1 LYCAS
6 QEEKLAI
13 RKFAAVVIAASVLVG
28 TTGCT
33 FNSPVASQ
41 IDYAPADGSQADLEN
56 LKVRNFIYLTN
67 GTQSALTGSIVNS
80 GLEPAVLKIQ
90 YTDAAVNEAKEV
102 TFTVNGGQ
110 KIDLGYNGG
119 QALAINLGG
128 KAGGVVRINVA
139 EGSGT
144 PVEVRVPV
152 LDDTFDFYKKMV
164 DSLSVVEPSAK

>member
-1 LYCAS
+1 LYCVS

-13 RKFAAVVIAASVLVG
+13 RKFAAIAITASVLIG

-33 FNSPVASQ
+33 FNSPVASR
-41 IDYAPADGSQADLEN
+41 IEYAPADGSQADLEN
-56 LKVRNFIYLTN
+56 VKARNFVYLTN
-67 GTQSALTGSIVNS
+67 GSQSALTGSIVNS
-80 GLEPAVLKIQ
+80 GLEPQVFKIQ

-128 KAGGVVRINVA
+128 KAGGIVRINVS
-139 EGSGT
+139 EGSGA
-144 PVEVRVPV
+144 PVEMRIPV
-152 LDDTFDFYKKMV
+152 LDGTFDFYKPIV
-164 DSLSVVEPSAK
+164 DSLSVVEPSAQ